1 MSTWSV
7 NLTPYSAPT
16 AGYRATADVPT
27 GNGATAQS
35 PPVTP
40 DQPGN
45 PPSMPGTNL
54 DNVPV
59 PPDTLQIGNLHFTQ
73 VRALADGIKPE
84 DAAKLTANNG
94 IDEIYFTDETGKSY
108 VAFQEKGNLGDVRAG
123 YLGRYN
129 GKRIK
134 VISSED
140 ETNTFKEGATDVFN
154 WTKSVINN
162 TFGSEASKSLS
173 GVVST
178 AVGSFVAAAALKNGV
193 QTAAPLLKSGFVS
206 TLKGAVKGA
215 FSGLVNTLAS
225 IVVIGGAVLGL
236 VAVAN
241 GAKASVRKG
250 NMTTIDMVTGNY

>member
-1 MSTWSV
+1 M
-7 NLTPYSAPT
+7 T
-16 AGYRATADVPT
+16 A
-27 GNGATAQS
+27 

-54 DNVPV
+54 DNVPM
-59 PPDTLQIGNLHFTQ
+59 PADTLQIGNQHFSQ

-94 IDEIYFTDETGKSY
+94 LDEIYFTDETGKNF
-108 VAFQEKGNLGDVRAG
+108 VAFQEKSSLGDVRAG

-129 GKRIK
+129 GKRVK
-134 VISSED
+134 VTSVDD
-140 ETNTFKEGATDVFN
+140 ESNTFKEGAGDIFG
-154 WTKSVINN
+154 WTRNVLNN

-193 QTAAPLLKSGFVS
+193 QTAAPLLREGFL
-206 TLKGAVKGA
+206 TTIHGAVKGA

-225 IVVIGGAVLGL
+225 VVLIGGAVIGLG
-236 VAVAN
+236 AVAN
-241 GAKASVRKG
+241 GLKASVRKG
-250 NMTTIDMVTGNY
+250 NRTTIDMVTGNY